1 MTVKT
6 VAQLRTEVADKFR
19 AGAAT
24 NQSLPDQ
31 LTEFLTNIVDSMEAL
46 YPSATLIMSGAGVP
60 VDYTDGDPAASGE
73 GVIVKGGLYIDT
85 TNGFVYRNSGTLAH
99 QAWTKLDDFD

>member
-1 MTVKT
+1 MAIKT
-6 VAQLRTEVADKFR
+6 IAQLRTEIIDKFR
-19 AGAAT
+19 ADVPT
-24 NQSLPDQ
+24 NQTLPER
-31 LTEFLTNIVDSMEAL
+31 LTEFLNNVVDSVEAL
-46 YPSATLIMSGAGVP
+46 FPSSTLIMSGAGVP

-99 QAWTKLDDFD
+99 QAWTKLDDVD